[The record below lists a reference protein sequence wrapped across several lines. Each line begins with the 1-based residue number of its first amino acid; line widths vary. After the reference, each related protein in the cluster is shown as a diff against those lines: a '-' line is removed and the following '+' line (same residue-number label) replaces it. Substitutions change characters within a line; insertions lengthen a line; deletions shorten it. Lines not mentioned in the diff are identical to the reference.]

1 MQTCIARPDHRGI
14 TLHECVQVYTE
25 LRREAGMTHA
35 MPVAVRHLESMIRM
49 SEAHARM
56 HLREK
61 VEPQDIDIAI
71 RLMLESFIQV
81 RATPLASRA
90 AAEHVSR
97 LCRPVLCRAHC
108 PAPWGLCMHAR

>member
-1 MQTCIARPDHRGI
+1 MAHAWYG
-14 TLHECVQVYTE
+14 VQVYTE

-56 HLREK
+56 HLRDK

-81 RATPLASRA
+81 LLPPLPLLCAARGRA
-90 AAEHVSR
+90 AKPEFISQFVTIGRS
-97 LCRPVLCRAHC
+97 LCYY
-108 PAPWGLCMHAR
+108 

>member
-1 MQTCIARPDHRGI
+1 MS
-14 TLHECVQVYTE
+14 
-25 LRREAGMTHA
+25 HA

-81 RATPLASRA
+81 RHADPPVFWRCAVDPSKPAYHPFASALSRCHCHTTWPCGLAVGVGISLSA
-90 AAEHVSR
+90 MQLDTMEVE
-97 LCRPVLCRAHC
+97 
-108 PAPWGLCMHAR
+108 G